1 MESEK
6 IVLPGRPPRE
16 SPRGGFRNYGLYR
29 STDQRIIAGVAGGLG
44 ERFGV
49 DPVLVRIAFALLS
62 LSGLAGAVLYAVL
75 WVLVPEAEGGSKAFL
90 PPRTQRAV
98 AMGMIVLGVMILLR
112 PLGLWLGDT
121 LASSLSL
128 AALGA
133 GVIWLTSPE
142 SQRQRWSRNIH
153 DRMPDNPL
161 ETLGATDR
169 VGRLRLGAG
178 ALFFGGGILLF
189 LQRTNALEAAPG
201 IVFAVAAT
209 MAGLGIIFG
218 PWGWRLLRQLTDE
231 RRERIRSEER
241 ADMAAHLH
249 DSVLQTLALIQRT
262 DQAKEM
268 VALARNQ
275 ERELRAW
282 LNGTPTHRDEML
294 SGALE
299 EAASAVELQ
308 FKVPI
313 EVVTV
318 CNAPAVRRH
327 GGPQGHCRVDPGQD
341 GTLRRVCS
349 DHHRAGR
356 WNRGSTD
363 DGEVQMS
370 EAQIKVFLVDDHRLF
385 LSGVRSELGEK
396 FEIVGTA
403 GEPAVA
409 AAEIIASKPDVVLL
423 DVHMPGG
430 GGRMVLEAVHRDHPE
445 IRFLALSVS
454 DAAED
459 VIAVIRAGARGYVTK
474 SISPT
479 DLSAAIRK
487 VNEGDA
493 VFSPRLARFVL
504 DAFGGEIAEPNR

>member
-1 MESEK
+1 METEK

-16 SPRGGFRNYGLYR
+16 PPKGGFRNYGLYR
-29 STDQRIIAGVAGGLG
+29 STDQRVIAGVAGGLG

-62 LSGLAGAVLYAVL
+62 LSGLAGVVLYAVL
-75 WVLVPEAEGGSKAFL
+75 WVLVPEAEGGSGAFL
-90 PPRTQRAV
+90 PPKTQRAV

-121 LASSLSL
+121 LASSFSL

-142 SQRQRWSRNIH
+142 SQRQRWSRNLH
-153 DRMPDNPL
+153 DRVPDNPL

-201 IVFAVAAT
+201 IVIAVAAT

-218 PWGWRLLRQLTDE
+218 PWGWRLLRQLTEE

-282 LNGTPTHRDEML
+282 LNGTPTHRDQML

-299 EAASAVELQ
+299 DAASAVELQ

-318 CNAPAVRRH
+318 GDAPMDERMQAVVDACREATVNAAKHSGAAQISVYMEAEPDAITTFVR
-327 GGPQGHCRVDPGQD
+327 
-341 GTLRRVCS
+341 
-349 DHHRAGR
+349 
-356 WNRGSTD
+356 D
-363 DGEVQMS
+363 DG
-370 EAQIKVFLVDDHRLF
+370 
-385 LSGVRSELGEK
+385 
-396 FEIVGTA
+396 A
-403 GEPAVA
+403 GFDPAAVA
-409 AAEIIASKPDVVLL
+409 PDRRGIAESIRGRMERSGGSALITTE
-423 DVHMPGG
+423 PGG
-430 GGRMVLEAVHRDHPE
+430 GTEVQLTM
-445 IRFLALSVS
+445 
-454 DAAED
+454 
-459 VIAVIRAGARGYVTK
+459 ARSK
-474 SISPT
+474 
-479 DLSAAIRK
+479 
-487 VNEGDA
+487 
-493 VFSPRLARFVL
+493 
-504 DAFGGEIAEPNR
+504 

>member
-1 MESEK
+1 METEK
-6 IVLPGRPPRE
+6 ILLPVRPTRE
-16 SPRGGFRNYGLYR
+16 SPKGGFHNYGLYR
-29 STDQRIIAGVAGGLG
+29 STDQRVIAGVAGGLG

-62 LSGLAGAVLYAVL
+62 LSGLAGVVLYAVL
-75 WVLVPEAEGGSKAFL
+75 WALVPEAEGGSKAFL
-90 PPRTQRAV
+90 PPKTQRAV

-121 LASSLSL
+121 LASSFSL

-218 PWGWRLLRQLTDE
+218 PWGWRLLRQLTEE

-282 LNGTPTHRDEML
+282 LNGTPTHRDQML

-318 CNAPAVRRH
+318 GDAPMDERMQAVVDACREATVNAAKHSGASQVSVYMEAEPDEITAFIRDE
-327 GGPQGHCRVDPGQD
+327 GSGFDPD
-341 GTLRRVCS
+341 
-349 DHHRAGR
+349 
-356 WNRGSTD
+356 
-363 DGEVQMS
+363 
-370 EAQIKVFLVDDHRLF
+370 
-385 LSGVRSELGEK
+385 
-396 FEIVGTA
+396 
-403 GEPAVA
+403 AVA
-409 AAEIIASKPDVVLL
+409 ADRRGIAESIRGRMERSGGSALITTE
-423 DVHMPGG
+423 PGG
-430 GGRMVLEAVHRDHPE
+430 GTEVQLTM
-445 IRFLALSVS
+445 
-454 DAAED
+454 
-459 VIAVIRAGARGYVTK
+459 ARSK
-474 SISPT
+474 
-479 DLSAAIRK
+479 
-487 VNEGDA
+487 
-493 VFSPRLARFVL
+493 
-504 DAFGGEIAEPNR
+504 

>member
-1 MESEK
+1 MVATLRVREHHLQQEGTMETEK

-16 SPRGGFRNYGLYR
+16 SPKGGFRNYGLYR

-62 LSGLAGAVLYAVL
+62 LSGLAGVVLYAVL

-90 PPRTQRAV
+90 PPKTQRAV

-121 LASSLSL
+121 LASSFSL

-218 PWGWRLLRQLTDE
+218 PWGWRLLRQLTEE

-262 DQAKEM
+262 DQAREM

-282 LNGTPTHRDEML
+282 LNGTPTHRDQML

-318 CNAPAVRRH
+318 GDAPMDERMQAVVDACREATVNAAKHSGAAQISVYMEAEPDAVTTFVR
-327 GGPQGHCRVDPGQD
+327 
-341 GTLRRVCS
+341 
-349 DHHRAGR
+349 
-356 WNRGSTD
+356 D
-363 DGEVQMS
+363 DG
-370 EAQIKVFLVDDHRLF
+370 
-385 LSGVRSELGEK
+385 
-396 FEIVGTA
+396 A
-403 GEPAVA
+403 GFDPAAVA
-409 AAEIIASKPDVVLL
+409 PDRRGIAESIRGRMERSGGSALITTE
-423 DVHMPGG
+423 PGG
-430 GGRMVLEAVHRDHPE
+430 GTEVQLTM
-445 IRFLALSVS
+445 
-454 DAAED
+454 
-459 VIAVIRAGARGYVTK
+459 ARSK
-474 SISPT
+474 
-479 DLSAAIRK
+479 
-487 VNEGDA
+487 
-493 VFSPRLARFVL
+493 
-504 DAFGGEIAEPNR
+504 

>member
-1 MESEK
+1 MVATLRVREHHLQQEGTMESEK
-6 IVLPGRPPRE
+6 IVLPGRPTRE
-16 SPRGGFRNYGLYR
+16 SPKGGFRNYGLYR

-62 LSGLAGAVLYAVL
+62 LSGLAGVVLYAVL

-90 PPRTQRAV
+90 PPKTQRAV

-121 LASSLSL
+121 LASSFSL

-178 ALFFGGGILLF
+178 ALFFGGGVLLF

-201 IVFAVAAT
+201 IVFAVVAT

-218 PWGWRLLRQLTDE
+218 PWGWRLLRQLTEE

-294 SGALE
+294 SGAIE

-318 CNAPAVRRH
+318 GDAPMDERMQAVVDACREATVNAAKHSGAAQISVYMEAEPDAITTFVR
-327 GGPQGHCRVDPGQD
+327 
-341 GTLRRVCS
+341 
-349 DHHRAGR
+349 
-356 WNRGSTD
+356 D
-363 DGEVQMS
+363 DG
-370 EAQIKVFLVDDHRLF
+370 
-385 LSGVRSELGEK
+385 
-396 FEIVGTA
+396 A
-403 GEPAVA
+403 GFNPAAVA
-409 AAEIIASKPDVVLL
+409 PDRRGIAESIRGRMERSGGSALITTE
-423 DVHMPGG
+423 PGG
-430 GGRMVLEAVHRDHPE
+430 GTEVQLTM
-445 IRFLALSVS
+445 
-454 DAAED
+454 
-459 VIAVIRAGARGYVTK
+459 ARSK
-474 SISPT
+474 
-479 DLSAAIRK
+479 
-487 VNEGDA
+487 
-493 VFSPRLARFVL
+493 
-504 DAFGGEIAEPNR
+504 

>member
-1 MESEK
+1 MVATLRVREHHLQQEETMESEK

-16 SPRGGFRNYGLYR
+16 SPKGGFRNYGLYR

-62 LSGLAGAVLYAVL
+62 LSGLAGVVLYAVL
-75 WVLVPEAEGGSKAFL
+75 WVLVPEAEGGAKAFL
-90 PPRTQRAV
+90 PPKTQRAV

-121 LASSLSL
+121 LASSFSL

-318 CNAPAVRRH
+318 GDAPMDERMQAVVDACREATVNAAKHSGAAQISVYMEAEPDAITTFVR
-327 GGPQGHCRVDPGQD
+327 
-341 GTLRRVCS
+341 
-349 DHHRAGR
+349 
-356 WNRGSTD
+356 D
-363 DGEVQMS
+363 DG
-370 EAQIKVFLVDDHRLF
+370 
-385 LSGVRSELGEK
+385 
-396 FEIVGTA
+396 A
-403 GEPAVA
+403 GFDPAAVA
-409 AAEIIASKPDVVLL
+409 PDRRGIAESIRGRMERSGGSALITTE
-423 DVHMPGG
+423 PGG
-430 GGRMVLEAVHRDHPE
+430 GTEVQLTM
-445 IRFLALSVS
+445 
-454 DAAED
+454 
-459 VIAVIRAGARGYVTK
+459 ARSK
-474 SISPT
+474 
-479 DLSAAIRK
+479 
-487 VNEGDA
+487 
-493 VFSPRLARFVL
+493 
-504 DAFGGEIAEPNR
+504 

>member
-6 IVLPGRPPRE
+6 VVLPA
-16 SPRGGFRNYGLYR
+16 SPTQGGFLNYGLFR
-29 STDQRIIAGVAGGLG
+29 SRDQRIISGVAGGLG

-62 LSGLAGAVLYAVL
+62 LSGLAGVVLYAVL
-75 WVLVPEAEGGSKAFL
+75 WATVPEADGAGNPVL
-90 PPRTQRAV
+90 PPRTMRAV
-98 AMGMIVLGVMILLR
+98 AMGMVVLGVMILLR
-112 PLGLWLGDT
+112 PLGLWLGDAA
-121 LASSLSL
+121 ASSLSL

-133 GVIWLTSPE
+133 GVIWLTSPD
-142 SQRQRWSRNIH
+142 SQRRRWSQNLH
-153 DRMPDNPL
+153 DKMPDHPL
-161 ETLGATDR
+161 ETLGTADR

-178 ALFFGGGILLF
+178 ALFFGGGVLLF

-218 PWGWRLLRQLTDE
+218 PWGWRLLRQLTEE

-262 DQAKEM
+262 DQPKEM

-282 LNGTPTHRDEML
+282 LNGTPTHRDLML

-318 CNAPAVRRH
+318 GDAPMDERMQAVVDACREATVNAAKH
-327 GGPQGHCRVDPGQD
+327 SG
-341 GTLRRVCS
+341 
-349 DHHRAGR
+349 A
-356 WNRGSTD
+356 
-363 DGEVQMS
+363 
-370 EAQIKVFLVDDHRLF
+370 AQISVYMEAEPDAITAFVRDEG
-385 LSGVRSELGEK
+385 SG
-396 FEIVGTA
+396 FD
-403 GEPAVA
+403 PDAVA
-409 AAEIIASKPDVVLL
+409 ADRRGIAESIRGRMERSGGSALITTE
-423 DVHMPGG
+423 PGG
-430 GGRMVLEAVHRDHPE
+430 GTEVQLTM
-445 IRFLALSVS
+445 
-454 DAAED
+454 
-459 VIAVIRAGARGYVTK
+459 ARSK
-474 SISPT
+474 
-479 DLSAAIRK
+479 
-487 VNEGDA
+487 
-493 VFSPRLARFVL
+493 
-504 DAFGGEIAEPNR
+504 

>member
-1 MESEK
+1 MVATLRVREHHLQQEGTMESEK
-6 IVLPGRPPRE
+6 IVLPGRAPRE
-16 SPRGGFRNYGLYR
+16 SPKGGFRNYGLYR

-62 LSGLAGAVLYAVL
+62 LSGLAGVVLYAVL
-75 WVLVPEAEGGSKAFL
+75 WVLVPEAEGGTKAFL
-90 PPRTQRAV
+90 PPKTQRAV

-121 LASSLSL
+121 LASSVSL

-178 ALFFGGGILLF
+178 ALFFGGGVLLF

-201 IVFAVAAT
+201 IVFAVVAT

-218 PWGWRLLRQLTDE
+218 PWGWRLLRQLTEE

-294 SGALE
+294 SGAIE

-318 CNAPAVRRH
+318 GDAPMDERMQAVVDACREATVNAAKHSGAAQISVYMEAEPDAITTFVR
-327 GGPQGHCRVDPGQD
+327 
-341 GTLRRVCS
+341 
-349 DHHRAGR
+349 
-356 WNRGSTD
+356 D
-363 DGEVQMS
+363 DG
-370 EAQIKVFLVDDHRLF
+370 
-385 LSGVRSELGEK
+385 
-396 FEIVGTA
+396 A
-403 GEPAVA
+403 GFNPAAVA
-409 AAEIIASKPDVVLL
+409 PDRRGIAESIRGRMERSGGSALITTE
-423 DVHMPGG
+423 PGG
-430 GGRMVLEAVHRDHPE
+430 GTEVQLTM
-445 IRFLALSVS
+445 
-454 DAAED
+454 
-459 VIAVIRAGARGYVTK
+459 ARSK
-474 SISPT
+474 
-479 DLSAAIRK
+479 
-487 VNEGDA
+487 
-493 VFSPRLARFVL
+493 
-504 DAFGGEIAEPNR
+504 